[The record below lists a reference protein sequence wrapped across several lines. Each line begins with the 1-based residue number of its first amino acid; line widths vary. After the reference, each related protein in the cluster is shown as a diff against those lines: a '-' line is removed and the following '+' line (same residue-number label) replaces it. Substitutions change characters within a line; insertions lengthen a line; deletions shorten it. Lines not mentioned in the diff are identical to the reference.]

1 MAERPVSTEE
11 SSRATGGEHAPGATG
26 SGRARRERERAEAL
40 YWPKLGPFPTEARQT
55 IRVLAEILGA
65 PRRKKS
71 APKSSSGWSA
81 RKLGVKKSAMSE
93 VKRSLSDSQLL
104 LHGHV
109 LAGWMRE
116 HEGTWKVLGPYG
128 RSPEYRPLNLGEE
141 HTVSVPYHLTAFF
154 PAGTLRAEP
163 VSIHICGGHPADV
176 TVYTGPDQRDVA
188 EGVLDDFLAALKGE
202 GNPYRGRILQVSV
215 AHNGQV
221 AFEPVTGTTETRT
234 DLVMPGEIWSEVD
247 LFLSTGT
254 TRREDLLALG
264 LSTTRGL
271 LLAGKPGVGKTKL
284 GRVLAA
290 EVAGAM
296 TVMIV
301 EPDVL
306 RQASENLYKEV
317 ERLGPTL
324 VVMED
329 IDAIAD
335 KGMRKSSGFSEFIN
349 ALDGARV
356 RNDVLTLATTNDPGS
371 LDPAVKRPGR
381 FDTILEVPV
390 PNQTGRAEILRLYLP
405 EHGEGL
411 DLVAIADTLDGATG
425 AEIREVARRAILEH
439 GIEGLTTRR
448 VLEITS
454 TGRWKPAPAV
464 GHYL

>member
-1 MAERPVSTEE
+1 MAEQNPAATPRSEAASTT
-11 SSRATGGEHAPGATG
+11 SVGDAK
-26 SGRARRERERAEAL
+26 RARKRAKAL
-40 YWPKLGPFPTEARQT
+40 YWPKLGPYPTEAKQT
-55 IRVLAEILGA
+55 IRILAEILGA
-65 PRRKKS
+65 PRRKKGGS
-71 APKSSSGWSA
+71 PKTSSGWSA
-81 RKLGVKKSAMSE
+81 RKLGVKKSTMSE

-109 LAGWMRE
+109 LAQWMRD
-116 HEGTWKVLGPYG
+116 HADAVKILGPHG

-141 HTVSVPYHLTAFF
+141 HTASVPYHLTAFF
-154 PAGTLRAEP
+154 PAGTLRPEA
-163 VSIHICGGHPADV
+163 VSIHICGGHPADI
-176 TVYTGPDQRDVA
+176 TVYSGPDQRDVA
-188 EGVLDDFLAALKGE
+188 EAVLDEFLAALKGD

-215 AHNGQV
+215 GYGNQV
-221 AFEPVTGTTETRT
+221 AFEPVTATTETRA
-234 DLVMPGEIWSEVD
+234 DLVLPDEVWTEVD

-254 TRREDLLALG
+254 TRREDLLSLG

-284 GRVLAA
+284 GRILAA
-290 EVAGAM
+290 EVTGSM
-296 TVMIV
+296 TVMVV

-371 LDPAVKRPGR
+371 LDSAVKRPGR

-390 PNQTGRAEILRLYLP
+390 PNQAGREEILRLYLP
-405 EHGEGL
+405 RHGEGL
-411 DLVAIADTLDGATG
+411 DLTAIADTLDGATG
-425 AEIREVARRAILEH
+425 AEIREVSRRVVLEH
-439 GIEGLTTRR
+439 GIEGMTTRR
-448 VLEITS
+448 ILDITA

>member
-1 MAERPVSTEE
+1 MGGRKPSGTTTDGVATPEEQER
-11 SSRATGGEHAPGATG
+11 RA
-26 SGRARRERERAEAL
+26 L
-40 YWPKLGPFPTEARQT
+40 WPQLGPYPTEVRET

-65 PRRKKS
+65 PRKKKKGT
-71 APKSSSGWSA
+71 PTSSSGWAA
-81 RKLGVKKSAMSE
+81 RKLGVKKAALSE
-93 VKRSLSDSQLL
+93 VKRALSDSQLL

-109 LAGWMRE
+109 LARWMTE
-116 HEGTWKVLGPYG
+116 HEGAVKILGPHG
-128 RSPEYRPLNLGEE
+128 STPEWRPLSLGED
-141 HTVSVPYHLTAFF
+141 HTVSVPFHLSVFF
-154 PAGTLRAEP
+154 PEGTLRDEP
-163 VSIHICGGHPADV
+163 VAIHICGGHPADI
-176 TVYTGPDQRDVA
+176 TVYAGKGRRDTA
-188 EGVLDDFLAALKGE
+188 ESVLDDFLTALKGE

-215 AHNGQV
+215 NSYGNQV
-221 AFEPVTGTTETRT
+221 GFEPVPATHETRA
-234 DLVMPGEIWSEVD
+234 DLVLADAVWGEVD
-247 LFLSTGT
+247 LFLSSGT
-254 TRREDLLALG
+254 TRRADLLSLG
-264 LSTTRGL
+264 LPTTRGL

-284 GRVLAA
+284 GRILAA

-329 IDAIAD
+329 IDGVANAE
-335 KGMRKSSGFSEFIN
+335 MRSSSGFSEFLN

-381 FDTILEVPV
+381 FDTILEVPL
-390 PNQTGRAEILRLYLP
+390 PNQEGRVSILRIYLP
-405 EHGEGL
+405 RQGEGL
-411 DLVAIADTLDGATG
+411 DLAAIAGSLDGATG
-425 AEIREVARRAILEH
+425 AEIREVARRAVLEH

-448 VLEITS
+448 ILDITA
-454 TGRWKPAPAV
+454 TGRWKPSPAV

>member
-1 MAERPVSTEE
+1 MSKQTPSGVARDGVDAVEPSVEGA
-11 SSRATGGEHAPGATG
+11 ATPGEQTKK
-26 SGRARRERERAEAL
+26 L
-40 YWPKLGPFPTEARQT
+40 TWPKLGPYPTEVRET

-65 PRRKKS
+65 PRKKKGK
-71 APKSSSGWSA
+71 PTSSSGWAA
-81 RKLGVKKSAMSE
+81 RKLRVKKAAMSE
-93 VKRSLSDSQLL
+93 VKRALSDSQLL

-109 LAGWMRE
+109 LARWME
-116 HEGTWKVLGPYG
+116 DHEGSVKILGPHG
-128 RSPEYRPLNLGEE
+128 RTPEWRPLNLGED
-141 HTVSVPYHLTAFF
+141 HTVSVPYHLSVFF
-154 PAGTLRAEP
+154 PAGTVRAEP
-163 VSIHICGGHPADV
+163 VAIHICGGHPADI
-176 TVYTGPDQRDVA
+176 TVYAGAGQRDVA
-188 EGVLDDFLAALKGE
+188 EAVLDDFLNALKGD

-215 AHNGQV
+215 SSYGNQV
-221 AFEPVTGTTETRT
+221 AFEPVVASTETRQ
-234 DLVMPGEIWSEVD
+234 DLILPDKVWGEVD

-254 TRREDLLALG
+254 TRRADLLSLG

-284 GRVLAA
+284 GRILAA
-290 EVAGAM
+290 EVAGSM

-356 RNDVLTLATTNDPGS
+356 RNDVLTLATTNSPGS

-381 FDTILEVPV
+381 FDTILEVPL
-390 PNQTGRAEILRLYLP
+390 PNQEGRIAILRIYLP
-405 EHGEGL
+405 ANGDGL
-411 DLVAIADTLDGATG
+411 DLRAIAESVDGATG
-425 AEIREVARRAILEH
+425 AEIREVSRRAVLEH
-439 GIEGLTTRR
+439 GIEALTTQRI
-448 VLEITS
+448 LDITA